1 MSPRIGKFFLIWI
14 LPCLIFGSVWFY
26 NHFLSVM
33 TGLPCP
39 ASEGEFGD
47 QYGALAALFSGL
59 AFWGVIVSLLLQ
71 RDDLNMQRKELELQ
85 RQEMEDTRKEFARQ
99 TELMRLQ
106 LSKSEEQ
113 YEKRFEL
120 DRENQR
126 RLEYYQR
133 LERLRA
139 VTLNIHYKELIG
151 YAALKEIVV
160 VMCKSMSQLMP
171 DREAEKGFDVSELAK
186 ELMRILYAYDDIL
199 VWINVFCSTATFVCK
214 EFGENPNLGSN
225 YLNQLM
231 EETPITAQGILYMH
245 RDTEGSCKVIEELF
259 QRNFLSE
266 RVAGIKGG
274 TKEKRLLLKKL
285 LVDVL
290 PCVSDQERA
299 ILDFTNE
306 WREKH
311 GMIKLQMYSKK

>member
-1 MSPRIGKFFLIWI
+1 MKMVQILFGVIILLSIAASMFCYSDFL
-14 LPCLIFGSVWFY
+14 LSNYKLIPPS
-26 NHFLSVM
+26 
-33 TGLPCP
+33 TQ
-39 ASEGEFGD
+39 AEFGD
-47 QYGALAALFSGL
+47 SYGALACLFSGL
-59 AFWGVIVSLLLQ
+59 AFVGLIYTILQ
-71 RDDLNMQRKELELQ
+71 QHKDLNMQRKELELQ
-85 RQEMEDTRKEFARQ
+85 RQEMEDTRREFARQ

-113 YEKRFEL
+113 YERRFEL

-151 YAALKEIVV
+151 YAALREIVV